1 MIFLG
6 CTCILYFL
14 QIISN
19 LQNNLQ
25 YIYWKKN
32 LCVNR
37 SMQSKPMLFKGQLYL
52 NFHLKVCSHRWKQS
66 QRDLSVMWKWRQL
79 DIGRIWVFHLQSPWL
94 LSAQTEAHTVC
105 TVNAELVSLNS
116 AWIRSKEHMCSA
128 LGSVLRWEYVQRL
141 KAEPWGIWKVCD
153 GKNGGRDSM
162 SANFGKWR

>member
-1 MIFLG
+1 MYGQTPLK
-6 CTCILYFL
+6 IL
-14 QIISN
+14 QMDIISFN
-19 LQNNLQ
+19 LTTKLLYGDN
-25 YIYWKKN
+25 YSHFTKN
-32 LCVNR
+32 EN
-37 SMQSKPMLFKGQLYL
+37 K
-52 NFHLKVCSHRWKQS
+52 KQS

-79 DIGRIWVFHLQSPWL
+79 DIGRIWVFHLQYPWL